1 MSIKREKI
9 VAAAQKY
16 IQKGSFKRAIRE
28 YQKIVKAHP
37 DDVRTLQKVGDL
49 QARDGQTE
57 AAVETYNEVADHYV
71 AQGFFLKAVAVY
83 KQLLRIA
90 PGKLEARLRLA
101 DLYVQLS
108 LIRDALANYQ
118 QVADRYLEM
127 GWIDAYLGT
136 LERVIEVDPENPS
149 SRILFAEQL
158 LKYEHPDIAADQF
171 LVAIRLLRQAGR
183 MEECC
188 KVGERYVH
196 LRPDDVEQVYVLA
209 ETYLSQGRAKRAL
222 MRVQSVF
229 RERPNDPEALDLLV
243 RSLDGLGER
252 SRAVSVLEELASTFE
267 EEGARDARDA
277 VLRQL
282 LKLEPNHAFA
292 REVLG
297 VVEAAPLSG
306 EAQPGVI
313 LDAAPEG
320 AAAVPAAA
328 ASAAPAPAD
337 PAAVEKLLGETDV
350 YLKYNLY
357 DKALEHLQQV
367 FALDP
372 ASLGGLERRKAVQL
386 ATGDVEGAVR
396 TLIGM
401 ARLAAESDPVQG
413 RAYLHQALAVQPDD
427 ANVLAV
433 LAEFDGGPPA
443 ALEVQAATPAVA
455 AAPSIAPAPPVSG
468 EAYRELDAL
477 FSQFEHVDSAVG
489 HKALDEDPEFISE
502 LATDENEALSDDAVV
517 SLDSHDILPAQ
528 LDEALEAVDALM
540 AAGDADGAQQALF
553 ALLGEWPGH
562 DEIILERMNALS
574 SGGADAPQHSGLAV
588 HDTVEVA
595 PLDESALDAA
605 RRVVEESSEDDDLFL
620 PEEPHVTGKFA
631 GPALAEDDDDD
642 VLPVPDVELPA
653 EGVERIGEGRVTGE
667 LEIAAAG
674 ALIANVLDGAAEAY
688 TSSEHA
694 VVTADADDPYD
705 ATEEIEIIVDGF
717 DDDDGA
723 DFEDVEMDALSAVD
737 LAPAGRPSPLL
748 QLPFGPSERVLSQA
762 GGGALAAAIRE
773 RRGGAGMS
781 AMPTLQEETLG
792 NHPRAASYELALAN
806 MELGL
811 YVDAVGALE
820 RLLGDTGLSGAD
832 RLLVRYHIGVAYE
845 ALNQPVAAASHLR
858 EVAASDPVHFPDA
871 RARVRRLESGG
882 SVA

>member
-49 QARDGQTE
+49 QARDGQTD

-90 PGKLEARLRLA
+90 PEKLEARLRLA

-136 LERVIEVDPENPS
+136 LERVTEVDPENAS

-158 LKYEHPDIAADQF
+158 AKYEHPDIAADQF

-183 MEECC
+183 IEECC

-229 RERPNDPEALDLLV
+229 RERPNDPKALDLLV

-267 EEGARDARDA
+267 EEGAGEARDA
-277 VLRQL
+277 ALRQL

-297 VVEAAPLSG
+297 VAEAAPLP
-306 EAQPGVI
+306 EAAQPGVI

-328 ASAAPAPAD
+328 ASAAPAD

-372 ASLGGLERRKAVQL
+372 VNLGGLERRKAVQL

-433 LAEFDGGPPA
+433 LAELDGGPPA
-443 ALEVQAATPAVA
+443 PEVQAATPSAA
-455 AAPSIAPAPPVSG
+455 AAPSAAPAPPVSG

-489 HKALDEDPEFISE
+489 HKALDEDAEFISE
-502 LATDENEALSDDAVV
+502 LTTEESEAPSDDAVV
-517 SLDSHDILPAQ
+517 SLDNLDILPAQ
-528 LDEALEAVDALM
+528 LDEALEAVDALIS
-540 AAGDADGAQQALF
+540 AGDADGAQQALF

-562 DEIILERMNALS
+562 DEIILDRMNALS
-574 SGGADAPQHSGLAV
+574 SGAAEAPQHSGLAV

-605 RRVVEESSEDDDLFL
+605 RRAVEEPSDDDDLFL

-631 GPALAEDDDDD
+631 GLADEDDDD
-642 VLPVPDVELPA
+642 VLSVPDVELPA
-653 EGVERIGEGRVTGE
+653 DGVERIGEGRVTGE

-762 GGGALAAAIRE
+762 GEGALAAAIRE
-773 RRGGAGMS
+773 RRGGGGMS

-792 NHPRAASYELALAN
+792 DHPRAASYELALAN